1 MANSRSSTRKAAK
14 ARAQTAAVVAV
25 AEPASNGAATTMVEN
40 WFRGLPL
47 KAKVALVAV
56 DCLHMSDH
64 PLEDTVRELVSDFKD
79 EVQAEV
85 ADPSGKLTG
94 IDLAMGGLAV
104 GAVAMEE
111 NEN

>member
-1 MANSRSSTRKAAK
+1 MAQVKTRVA
-14 ARAQTAAVVAV
+14 VAV
-25 AEPASNGAATTMVEN
+25 AEPESNTPATKMIED

-56 DCLHMSDH
+56 DCFHMMDH
-64 PLEDTVRELVSDFKD
+64 PLEDLMRDLVSDFAD

-85 ADPSGKLTG
+85 ADPSGKLVG

-104 GAVAMEE
+104 GANAIEE
-111 NEN
+111 NAL